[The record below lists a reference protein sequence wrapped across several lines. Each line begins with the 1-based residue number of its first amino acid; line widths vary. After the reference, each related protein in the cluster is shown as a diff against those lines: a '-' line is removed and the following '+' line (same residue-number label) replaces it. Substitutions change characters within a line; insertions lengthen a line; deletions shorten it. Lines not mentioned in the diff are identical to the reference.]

1 MTIIVQGGVLWMK
14 LFEDESFLR
23 ENIPNQWYKGEP
35 QIIPT
40 LSILQNLTFLF
51 QLKENENILK
61 GIRRFKN
68 ESGTA
73 SLNHLR
79 DGRRFPK
86 QRKVL

>member
-40 LSILQNLTFLF
+40 LSILQNLTFFSVEREWKYL
-51 QLKENENILK
+51 E
-61 GIRRFKN
+61 RY
-68 ESGTA
+68 S
-73 SLNHLR
+73 
-79 DGRRFPK
+79 
-86 QRKVL
+86 KV